1 MLINIASVVT
11 PNVGLNLPLFL
22 FLVDDDLISPPT
34 YYQLYSHGIVLYF

>member
-34 YYQLYSHGIVLYF
+34 YQLYSHGIVLYF